1 MKRKT
6 SLLIFYL
13 ATTTFASSLAFAEDK
28 PLAEEEEPL
37 VPEEF
42 ISKPIL
48 NEIEL
53 GIGYVSDDAYKFG
66 RYNGLQTKGA
76 FLVADI
82 KAREF
87 EEDDP
92 CPDGAKD
99 GDKEK
104 SDGFARGDASSAGLD
119 QGPDAVEED
128 EVEYAGHDQE

>member
-48 NEIEL
+48 NEI
-53 GIGYVSDDAYKFG
+53 
-66 RYNGLQTKGA
+66 
-76 FLVADI
+76 
-82 KAREF
+82 
-87 EEDDP
+87 
-92 CPDGAKD
+92 
-99 GDKEK
+99 
-104 SDGFARGDASSAGLD
+104 
-119 QGPDAVEED
+119 
-128 EVEYAGHDQE
+128 